1 MTTINNPA
9 TDRFQSGDLV
19 TLSHADLVSNVDVRV
34 NASGNFDLPGNR
46 NLTPQQVRSQGFTFV
61 RLTRSEAPAAPR
73 RNADQIKLVGS
84 VRDGRLTVT
93 LELPSGRDRQLFSG
107 YVAGIGG
114 SQSAVITKADFEG

>member
-1 MTTINNPA
+1 MTIINNPG
-9 TDRFQSGDLV
+9 TDRFQSGDIV
-19 TLSHADLVSNVDVRV
+19 TLTHPDIIGSFAVTV
-34 NASGNFDLPGNR
+34 NPNGNFDLPAHR
-46 NLTPQQVRSQGFTFV
+46 NVTPREVANLGFRTV
-61 RLTRSEAPAAPR
+61 RLERNEAAAAPR

-114 SQSAVITKADFEG
+114 SQSAVITKADFDA